1 MKDRCSHRARI
12 SAAKIREIVRYF
24 AADLMARQAAS
35 FVVRTATPSIVARG
49 GIEGF
54 WGLAKVRLAKFN
66 GLPKHILI
74 CT

>member
-1 MKDRCSHRARI
+1 MKNRYPHHSRI
-12 SAAKIREIVRYF
+12 YGAEIREIVRYF

-35 FVVRTATPSIVARG
+35 FLVRTATPSIVARG

-54 WGLAKVRLAKFN
+54 WGLAKVRLAKFK